1 MQLLSQTTNTIESET
16 TRENIVR
23 LMFVDF
29 LVCMFISMTKKETIL
44 NMKQL
49 KKGNNLMDSKIYK
62 CFESG

>member
-49 KKGNNLMDSKIYK
+49 KKGIT
-62 CFESG
+62 